1 MASSLSAASW
11 LLAGTTV
18 NLMMAQIVLL
28 DDLLHISVLSL
39 KKHVVTKLGPEQ
51 LPSVLDTVHCTAF
64 NRVRNWADSQTN
76 MFAEVVTRKSLFGED
91 FCKGLEKYPPPQK
104 KKKITT
110 SMHFLLYRECF
121 HKKINT
127 LIFVQLLKI
136 LNYFFSPKQ
145 SLSRKAFF

>member
-51 LPSVLDTVHCTAF
+51 LPSVLDTVHCT
-64 NRVRNWADSQTN
+64 
-76 MFAEVVTRKSLFGED
+76 
-91 FCKGLEKYPPPQK
+91 
-104 KKKITT
+104 
-110 SMHFLLYRECF
+110 LYSIQPSTKLGRQSNKHVCRGG
-121 HKKINT
+121 HKE
-127 LIFVQLLKI
+127 IFI
-136 LNYFFSPKQ
+136 W
-145 SLSRKAFF
+145 